1 MIMGISKL
9 AIEKFKWNEVVIHE
23 IDPEGRENR
32 YSYDSK
38 TWMLKRIEKLWD
50 EGYSLYKLMVYNE
63 YFDLQIYFKKLSQ
76 RPNVTYGQEAEFM
89 TDGTVTVTFNHGTWR
104 EYGIRR
110 PSVYNTP

>member
-1 MIMGISKL
+1 MIFGISKL

-23 IDPEGRENR
+23 IDSDGRENR

-63 YFDLQIYFKKLSQ
+63 YLDLQIYFKKLSQ
-76 RPNVTYGQEAEFM
+76 RPNVTYGQE
-89 TDGTVTVTFNHGTWR
+89 T
-104 EYGIRR
+104 
-110 PSVYNTP
+110 